1 MQSGLRWQLSC
12 AFAVALV
19 RRFAQCAWSVAAAS
33 HLVCAPAHPG
43 PRRCAALACAVCPS
57 APQGLPQPT
66 RYRGG
71 QQRHTMVTRWSHDT
85 KPCTDGYMV
94 ATLQKTTPTKK
105 PHATHLIAN
114 YPLSIRYWC
123 LEPESNRHARFHE
136 AADFKSAVSTYFTI
150 QAQGRDWRRG
160 PESNRASRICNPV
173 HNRFVT
179 APYSQQS
186 KTVPCRA

>member
-1 MQSGLRWQLSC
+1 MLGQWPRPVILCVPPPTLGL
-12 AFAVALV
+12 
-19 RRFAQCAWSVAAAS
+19 AAAR
-33 HLVCAPAHPG
+33 HWPARSARPPPKG
-43 PRRCAALACAVCPS
+43 SLNPRD
-57 APQGLPQPT
+57 T
-66 RYRGG
+66 GG
-71 QQRHTMVTRWSHDT
+71 ASNDTRWSHDT

-186 KTVPCRA
+186 KTVPCLKNSN